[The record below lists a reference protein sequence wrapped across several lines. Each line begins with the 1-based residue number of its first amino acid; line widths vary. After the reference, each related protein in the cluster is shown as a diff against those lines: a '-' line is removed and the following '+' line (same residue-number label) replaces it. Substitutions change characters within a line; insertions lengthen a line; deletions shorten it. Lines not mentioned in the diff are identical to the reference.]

1 MATQFDPIAKDQS
14 INTTESPSRN
24 IADVLAQELSGIATA
39 LTTASNTK
47 LHLYSKLWEN
57 PSPSSAFSAQTIT
70 LASSDYDFLCIF
82 YRSDDIYNST
92 TIPKGHSAT
101 LNDSF
106 AISSNLVARVR
117 YLNRSS
123 DTAYAVTDCTRVSYG
138 SSTTQNDTVIPIAI
152 YGFKKSVDINAIVS
166 SVSTDADK
174 CIMSDGVT
182 SVEQAIGELQ
192 KPTFSVMVTADGV
205 KTYEQLLNE
214 LYGLINFDKI
224 NVKSVLKHNGVIY
237 QVVRASSTY
246 ARFTCTDVTTSDIQ
260 NETMR
265 IQSTSSRYFISKITT
280 SPTVTITNLSS
291 TVATS
296 GVKIELFY

>member
-47 LHLYSKLWEN
+47 LHLFNKLWEN

-70 LASSDYDFLCIF
+70 LASSDYDFLCIL

-106 AISSNLVARVR
+106 AISSNLIARVR

-138 SSTTQNDTVIPIAI
+138 SSTTQNDTAIPIAI

-166 SVSTDADK
+166 SISTDADK
-174 CIMSDGVT
+174 CMMSDGVT
-182 SVEQAIGELQ
+182 SVEQVITALQDVQTLTYAPLHQYSASHVFRFKKMGKTVIMTGCVIKNTCPINQEVELFTITNSDFIPESPYSMNFIDPVNKNIGNIQ
-192 KPTFSVMVTADGV
+192 V
-205 KTYEQLLNE
+205 KTDGKVV
-214 LYGLINFDKI
+214 LY
-224 NVKSVLKHNGVIY
+224 IY
-237 QVVRASSTY
+237 ASSQDTFRASSTQLMY
-246 ARFTCTDVTTSDIQ
+246 FT
-260 NETMR
+260 N
-265 IQSTSSRYFISKITT
+265 
-280 SPTVTITNLSS
+280 
-291 TVATS
+291 
-296 GVKIELFY
+296 